1 MELRT
6 EPRRNRMRRVEVEF
20 WGEGETRRKMSLL
33 QEDESSRGVALSV
46 PTSVTVG
53 ARVRIRTHDRERLG
67 TVRNCRRD
75 GREYIVGVQY
85 DVDNNENE
93 QATPGALLNPTVP
106 DSPAAESSAS

>member
-1 MELRT
+1 
-6 EPRRNRMRRVEVEF
+6 MRRVEVEL
-20 WGEGETRRKMSLL
+20 WGEGETRRKLSLL

-53 ARVRIRTHDRERLG
+53 ARVKIRTHDSERLG

-75 GREYIVGVQY
+75 GREYIIGIQY
-85 DVDNNENE
+85 DVADEENGH
-93 QATPGALLNPTVP
+93 ATPGALLNTTVP

>member
-1 MELRT
+1 
-6 EPRRNRMRRVEVEF
+6 MRRVEVEF

-46 PTSVTVG
+46 PRAITIG
-53 ARVRIRTHDRERLG
+53 AKVRIRTHDSERFG

-75 GREYIVGVQY
+75 GREYIIGIQY
-85 DVDNNENE
+85 DVDANENE
-93 QATPGALLNPTVP
+93 HATPGALLTPTVP

>member
-1 MELRT
+1 
-6 EPRRNRMRRVEVEF
+6 MRRVEVEL

-53 ARVRIRTHDRERLG
+53 ARVRIRTHDSERLG

-75 GREYIVGVQY
+75 GREYIIGIQY
-85 DVDNNENE
+85 DVDAQENVSDE
-93 QATPGALLNPTVP
+93 NDLATPGALLETAVQ
-106 DSPAAESSAS
+106 DSPVAESSAS